1 MSVPDEPR
9 REIAALRERISALS
23 AASLRISASLDLETV
38 LREVVESARSLTGAR
53 FGAIATI
60 NEAGA
65 PQDFVTSGFTE
76 EQHRAMAEWSEGPRL
91 FEHFR
96 DLEGPLRIADVP
108 AYVQALGFPTDRLPS
123 KTFQGTPMRHRGVH
137 VGNFYLVEKE
147 GGEPF
152 TDEDEEILVLFAS
165 QAATAIANA
174 RTYRAEQRARADL
187 EALIETSP
195 VGVVVFDVGTGRP
208 VSLNREAR
216 RIVESLC
223 APGQSAEQLLE
234 VITYRRADGREI
246 ALDQLPLAG
255 ALSGGE
261 TVRAEEIALSVP
273 DGRSVTTLVNA
284 TPIHAEDGAVASVVV
299 TMQDLA
305 PLQELERQRAE
316 FLGMVSHELRVP
328 LTSIKGSTGALLGA
342 SRQFAPAETREFIR
356 IVDDQADRMIGL
368 IADLLDAGRIDTG
381 TLSVSPEPSEVA
393 ALVDRARTTFLSGGA
408 RHTVTIDLPP
418 DLPRVMADRQRVE
431 QVLNNLLANAA
442 RQAPESSPIR
452 VAAERDGVHVAVSV
466 ADEGRGIA
474 PERLAQL
481 FRKYSGA
488 AVGGRG
494 AGTGGAGL
502 GLAICKGLVEAHGGR
517 IRAES
522 GGVGLGARFTF
533 TLPVAGE
540 AGAGAP
546 GPAPGTASGAAPGR
560 PAPRQGRE
568 PDRILVVDDDPQTLR
583 HVRDTLAE
591 AGFSPLVTGDH
602 GELGQIIRTEK
613 PALVLLDLMLPGTDG
628 IELMR
633 TVPELADLPVIFISG
648 YGRDETIARALEAG
662 ADGLHRQ
669 ALLADRADG
678 ADPGGAA
685 PARRPPALR
694 AGRPCHRLR
703 PAAGHRGRARGRAHP
718 HRVRAAAH
726 PLAQCRTGHDLRDAA
741 GPDLGRAE
749 QRRHQGRARLRQAA
763 PPEARRRR
771 GEPGLDLQRAR
782 RRLPHAPAGSP
793 GRALTS
799 TALTSTAPTSTAP
812 TSGNP
817 DLRHPAAAGRDRAL
831 PLPLGV
837 RRAAGGRAP
846 AAVPG
851 A

>member
-1 MSVPDEPR
+1 MTDRDLR
-9 REIAALRERISALS
+9 RENEALRERISALS

-60 NEAGA
+60 DEAGA

-328 LTSIKGSTGALLGA
+328 LTSIKGSTGALLGGV
-342 SRQFAPAETREFIR
+342 RNFAPAETREFIR
-356 IVDDQADRMIGL
+356 IVDGQADRMIGL

-393 ALVDRARTTFLSGGA
+393 VLVDRARTTFLSGGG

-452 VAAERDGVHVAVSV
+452 IAAERDGMHVAVSV
-466 ADEGRGIA
+466 ADEGRGIP

-488 AVGGRG
+488 AVGERG
-494 AGTGGAGL
+494 AGTGGSGL

-522 GGVGLGARFTF
+522 GGPGLGARFTF
-533 TLPVAGE
+533 TLPVAEE

-546 GPAPGTASGAAPGR
+546 SPAPDR

-591 AGFSPLVTGDH
+591 AGYSALVTGDH
-602 GELGQIIRTEK
+602 GKLGHIIRTEK

-628 IELMR
+628 IELMQK
-633 TVPELADLPVIFISG
+633 VPELADLPVIFISG

-662 ADGLHRQ
+662 ADDYIVKPFSPTELTARIR
-669 ALLADRADG
+669 AVLRRRADPEPFVLG
-678 ADPGGAA
+678 ALAIDH
-685 PARRPPALR
+685 ARRRVTVAGRALELTATEYELLR
-694 AGRPCHRLR
+694 ALSRGAGRVLTHETLLRQVWAGRPNSNPKIVRAYVKRLR
-703 PAAGHRGRARGRAHP
+703 SKLGDDAVNPAWIFNERGVGYRM
-718 HRVRAAAH
+718 
-726 PLAQCRTGHDLRDAA
+726 
-741 GPDLGRAE
+741 
-749 QRRHQGRARLRQAA
+749 
-763 PPEARRRR
+763 
-771 GEPGLDLQRAR
+771 
-782 RRLPHAPAGSP
+782 
-793 GRALTS
+793 
-799 TALTSTAPTSTAP
+799 
-812 TSGNP
+812 
-817 DLRHPAAAGRDRAL
+817 AL
-831 PLPLGV
+831 PGDP
-837 RRAAGGRAP
+837 
-846 AAVPG
+846 
-851 A
+851 